1 MHVVFAHHEPIDA
14 TKARWVAICRTL
26 ASMARLT
33 PVSWLTPDSAAR
45 VDAYFERELGAARP
59 IALSVRTLPALRKR
73 LGITLNGV
81 FFRAARKAIA
91 ELKPDVLWL
100 RSDKLAAY
108 FAEKLD
114 TSTPALVYEA
124 HLVGELWAQDRGA
137 AASSARKLG
146 RIEQAVYA
154 RARGVAAITRG
165 LLDEIKSRFSY
176 SGATAVA
183 PSAVDLELFSRRWSG
198 ITTNTVVYVGTLQFW
213 KGLGTLLEALA
224 LAPGLRLRIIGDG
237 SEKER
242 FDLRRKIRELALDS
256 RVELSG
262 RMPQHA
268 LPSTV
273 CGAACAVHAL
283 PPEHS
288 IAARFTSPLKLFEY
302 MALGMP
308 IVASD
313 LPSVREVLTDN
324 VNARL
329 FEAGNAR
336 ALATALAEVCSD
348 QALAHRLSVSA
359 HEHAQRFSYDARAK
373 LLLGLFDRC
382 VTKRA

>member
-33 PVSWLTPDSAAR
+33 PVTWLTPDNAAR
-45 VDAYFERELGAARP
+45 VDAYFERELGALRP
-59 IALSVRTLPALRKR
+59 IALSVRTLPSLRKR
-73 LGITLNGV
+73 LGLTLNGV
-81 FFRAARKAIA
+81 FFRAARKAVA

-137 AASSARKLG
+137 AASSARKLA

-154 RARGVAAITRG
+154 KARGVAAITQG
-165 LLDEIKSRFSY
+165 LLDEIKSRFAY
-176 SGATAVA
+176 TGQTALA

-198 ITTNTVVYVGTLQFW
+198 IAKDTVVYVGTLQFW
-213 KGLGTLLEALA
+213 KGLGTLLEAMA
-224 LAPGLRLRIIGDG
+224 LTPGLRLRIIGDG
-237 SEKER
+237 AEKER
-242 FDLRRKIRELALDS
+242 FDLRHKIRELALDS

-268 LPSTV
+268 LPEAISS
-273 CGAACAVHAL
+273 AACAVHAL

-288 IAARFTSPLKLFEY
+288 IAARFTSPLKLSEY

-313 LPSVREVLTDN
+313 LPSVREVLVDDL
-324 VNARL
+324 NARL

-336 ALATALAEVCSD
+336 SLANTLTEVCTNHT
-348 QALAHRLSVSA
+348 LASRLS
-359 HEHAQRFSYDARAK
+359 AQASQDARRYGYDARAK
-373 LLLGLFDRC
+373 ILLGLFERSARR
-382 VTKRA
+382 RA

>member
-1 MHVVFAHHEPIDA
+1 MHVAFAHHEPLDA

-33 PVSWLTPDSAAR
+33 PVTWLTPDTAAR
-45 VDAYFERELGAARP
+45 VDAYFERELGAQRP
-59 IALSVRTLPALRKR
+59 IALSVRTLPSLRKR

-81 FFRAARKAIA
+81 FFRACRKAVI
-91 ELKPDVLWL
+91 ETKPDVLWL

-137 AASSARKLG
+137 AASSARKLL

-154 RARGVAAITRG
+154 KARGVAAITQG
-165 LLDEIKSRFSY
+165 LLDEVKARF
-176 SGATAVA
+176 GFGGPTAVV
-183 PSAVDLELFSRRWSG
+183 PSAVDLELFSRHWSG
-198 ITTNTVVYVGTLQFW
+198 TQKDTVVYVGTLQFW
-213 KGLGTLLEALA
+213 KGLDTLLEALA
-224 LAPGLRLRIIGDG
+224 LAPNLRLRVIGDG

-242 FDLRRKIRELALDS
+242 FDLRHKIRELALES

-262 RMPQHA
+262 RLPQHS
-268 LPSTV
+268 LPEAIS
-273 CGAACAVHAL
+273 GAACAVHAL
-283 PPEHS
+283 SPKHS

-313 LPSVREVLTDN
+313 LPSIREVLADN
-324 VNARL
+324 LNARL
-329 FEAGNAR
+329 FEAGNPR
-336 ALATALAEVCSD
+336 ALAEVLTEVCANR
-348 QALAHRLSVSA
+348 ALANRLSAQASA
-359 HEHAQRFSYDARAK
+359 DAQRYSYDARARI
-373 LLLGLFDRC
+373 LLGLFEKC
-382 VTKRA
+382 ATLKA